1 MDLNRLLDEK
11 QPPAGG
17 LFQLRGRIRRHG
29 RRRHIRRQL
38 AYVLAFAATVF
49 ASFLFFRPY
58 LADQPGT
65 DTYTDILPV
74 GATALG
80 LTKPTVTD
88 AVSSDPNAAMISVFD
103 SEKVVI
109 YQYVAIR

>member
-1 MDLNRLLDEK
+1 M
-11 QPPAGG
+11 A
-17 LFQLRGRIRRHG
+17 
-29 RRRHIRRQL
+29 
-38 AYVLAFAATVF
+38 
-49 ASFLFFRPY
+49 
-58 LADQPGT
+58 
-65 DTYTDILPV
+65 
-74 GATALG
+74 ALG